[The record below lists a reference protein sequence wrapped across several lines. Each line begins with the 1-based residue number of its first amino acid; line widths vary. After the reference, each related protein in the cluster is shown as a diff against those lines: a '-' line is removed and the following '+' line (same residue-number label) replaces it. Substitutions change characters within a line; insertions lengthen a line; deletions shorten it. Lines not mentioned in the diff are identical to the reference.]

1 MAAEG
6 EPSELVKV
14 LHLLL
19 LSFSWGMQAWVSFIA
34 GLVLRMKVPRHTF
47 GLVQSK
53 LFPVYFCFLLGTNA
67 LSLALFAVFHHRG
80 TMDWHHSVQMLL
92 FCVAVITAA
101 LNGQWLGPAATEVMV
116 QMRAVEEE
124 HGLGNQVGLGSEKE
138 EYAKLRE
145 KDPKYKAFKRTF
157 GKYHGMSMLCNLF
170 GFLCTTSNLIYT
182 ALNLSTI

>member
-1 MAAEG
+1 MA
-6 EPSELVKV
+6 
-14 LHLLL
+14 
-19 LSFSWGMQAWVSFIA
+19 
-34 GLVLRMKVPRHTF
+34 
-47 GLVQSK
+47 
-53 LFPVYFCFLLGTNA
+53 
-67 LSLALFAVFHHRG
+67 
-80 TMDWHHSVQMLL
+80 WHHSVQMLL
-92 FCVAVITAA
+92 FFVAAITAA
-101 LNGQWLGPAATEVMV
+101 LNGQWLGPATSEVMV

-157 GKYHGMSMLCNLF
+157 GKYHGMSMLCNLT